1 MAKYITSDQVCEMF
15 GITKVT
21 LWRWEVKTQWGKPF
35 PAPALASVGGG
46 PKRYLLSDVRNWEKP
61 SDHVPVVAV
70 LDFATA

>member
-21 LWRWEVKTQWGKPF
+21 LWGWEVKTQWGKPF

-46 PKRYLLSDVRNWEKP
+46 PKRYLLSDVRNWEKQCIGKK
-61 SDHVPVVAV
+61 AV
-70 LDFATA
+70 S